1 MGEEPGTVGA
11 EVDAVHEYAVQEERD
26 PERIREEI
34 EATRR
39 ELGDTVEALVAKTDV
54 KARAHE
60 KVASVRESV
69 TPKALGVGG
78 GGRCRRLPRLAPGR
92 ALARRQIGV
101 PQSGNHRSSSGS
113 TGSSLPICALAT
125 SSRSLS
131 RCSERPAAG
140 ANG

>member
-11 EVDAVHEYAVQEERD
+11 EVDAVHEHAVQEASRD

-60 KVASVRESV
+60 KVASVRESAV
-69 TPKALGVGG
+69 TPKALGMVAAVAVGG
-78 GGRCRRLPRLAPGR
+78 FLAWRLLRR
-92 ALARRQIGV
+92 
-101 PQSGNHRSSSGS
+101 
-113 TGSSLPICALAT
+113 
-125 SSRSLS
+125 
-131 RCSERPAAG
+131 
-140 ANG
+140 